1 MIINLFV
8 WDYIDFVIDF
18 SIKKNCIDVFE
29 DLDVKC

>member
-8 WDYIDFVIDF
+8 WEYNDFVIDF
-18 SIKKNCIDVFE
+18 SIKNCIDVFE